1 MNNLYM
7 HTLDGKP
14 AFYDGQQICYV
25 GIGRKVHKF
34 ATSLKQIKSERIKS
48 ENWRNKQGFRDFEPN
63 DYGHVL
69 IPKSLLDK

>member
-1 MNNLYM
+1 MDNLYM
-7 HTLDGKP
+7 HTLYGKP

-25 GIGRKVHKF
+25 RIGRKVHQL
-34 ATSLKQIKSERIKS
+34 ATSLEQIKSERLKS
-48 ENWRNKQGFRDFEPN
+48 ENWRNKQGFRDFGPN